1 MIHTNRHA
9 AFGGPDGIRFT
20 TREALSANHQR
31 PTLSYGSVVSVGRA
45 FRPQRGD
52 DDERVNQC
60 TIHTQVRGAAKNSA
74 ATGRGRRDAGGRHSA
89 DRNHCRHGRD
99 ADRCLGHRDEPRPRA
114 VSRRARTLSPSQ
126 GHTESRRTPG
136 HAGRCIRQPQ
146 ASTARMAA
154 PHHPAVVHRRIH
166 RADLHRA
173 GRTGQGRMRDL
184 RRVGDTAVRQQ
195 RPAARRTVAQRQGDA
210 RAVRHRLLQHLP
222 DHRRH
227 QYAGAVRAQPSD
239 PMAVP

>member
-1 MIHTNRHA
+1 
-9 AFGGPDGIRFT
+9 
-20 TREALSANHQR
+20 
-31 PTLSYGSVVSVGRA
+31 
-45 FRPQRGD
+45 
-52 DDERVNQC
+52 
-60 TIHTQVRGAAKNSA
+60 
-74 ATGRGRRDAGGRHSA
+74 
-89 DRNHCRHGRD
+89 
-99 ADRCLGHRDEPRPRA
+99 
-114 VSRRARTLSPSQ
+114 
-126 GHTESRRTPG
+126 
-136 HAGRCIRQPQ
+136 
-146 ASTARMAA
+146 MAA

-227 QYAGAVRAQPSD
+227 KYAGAVRAQPFD
-239 PMAVP
+239 PMAVPDGDMGGGARRHGDAYRMAASAELGVHRRVRGAGAGAGHTASGAVDRARGGSGGDRADCVRRGRLHCGRHMLRDPQTQSDSGLVRVSRGVSHGHGHRVHLPRGGHTQVRGATGTAGAGRNGRKL